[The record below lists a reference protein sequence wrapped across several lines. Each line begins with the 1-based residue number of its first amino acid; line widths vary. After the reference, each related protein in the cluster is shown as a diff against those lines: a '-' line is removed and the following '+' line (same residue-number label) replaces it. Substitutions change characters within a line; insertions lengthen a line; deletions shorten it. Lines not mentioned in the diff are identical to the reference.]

1 MLLNWIKNYLNFFDL
16 CCFNTGQT
24 EITSSQ
30 RRIGF
35 LFAIHISLAL
45 SFVYVK
51 FHLFYYLCALMG
63 FLPAINELVEYS
75 GSLYTYWLIIFDSF
89 VYRNAHKQ
97 LWLLIQ
103 RIDMDVHQSGTFTF
117 YCYKIKFMEFLAAST
132 APIINIFV
140 DSIERFVVYI
150 VYIIPVRIC
159 QIRIFYYILCLQ
171 PIRMQLKQIE
181 RDVDRMCSLQCIE
194 NGRSQLKE
202 LREKFQC
209 VYEIVELLN
218 TIFGWSHVAAVSYSF
233 FSIFTDSNYLYVH
246 VNKLTAMDSIGKF
259 NQSDCLWHI

>member
-1 MLLNWIKNYLNFFDL
+1 MLLNRIKNYLNLFDL

-24 EITSSQ
+24 EITSTQ

-35 LFAIHISLAL
+35 IFSIHISLAL

-51 FHLFYYLCALMG
+51 FQLFYYLCALIG

-97 LWLLIQ
+97 LWLLFQ
-103 RIDMDVHQSGTFTF
+103 RIEMEQSGTFTF
-117 YCYKIKFMEFLAAST
+117 HCYKIKFMEFLAAST
-132 APIINIFV
+132 VLIIYRLL
-140 DSIERFVVYI
+140 DSIERFVVFI

-159 QIRIFYYILCLQ
+159 QIRIFYYILCLER
-171 PIRMQLKQIE
+171 IRLQLQQIE
-181 RDVDRMCSLQCIE
+181 RMCSLHFIE
-194 NGRSQLKE
+194 NGRSHLKQ

-209 VYEIVELLN
+209 VYETVELLN
-218 TIFGWSHVAAVSYSF
+218 TIFGWSHVAAVAYSF
-233 FSIFTDSNYLYVH
+233 FSIFTDSNYFYVH
-246 VNKLTAMDSIGKF
+246 VNKLTVMDSIGKL
-259 NQSDCLWHI
+259 NRYGICHKQSSIQ